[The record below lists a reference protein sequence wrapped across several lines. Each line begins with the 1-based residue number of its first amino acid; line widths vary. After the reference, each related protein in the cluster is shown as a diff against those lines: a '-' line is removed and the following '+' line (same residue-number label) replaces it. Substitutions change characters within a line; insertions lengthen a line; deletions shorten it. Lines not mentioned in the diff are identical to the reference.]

1 MEEVLKKAAE
11 FSSKFLEKY
20 PDKTEE
26 LEELLDLLEME
37 IAEGGSPD
45 NELELFL
52 SSLDELEFEIHYG
65 ED

>member
-1 MEEVLKKAAE
+1 MEEVLKKATE
-11 FSSKFLEKY
+11 FSSKFLAKY
-20 PDKTEE
+20 PDKEEE

-37 IAEGGSPD
+37 IAEGGFPD

-52 SSLDELEFEIHYG
+52 NSLDELEFQIHYG